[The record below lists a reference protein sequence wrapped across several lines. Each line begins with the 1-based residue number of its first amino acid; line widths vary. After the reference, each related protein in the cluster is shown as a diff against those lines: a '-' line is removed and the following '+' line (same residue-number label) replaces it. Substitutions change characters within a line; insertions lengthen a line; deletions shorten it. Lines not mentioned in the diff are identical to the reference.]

1 VATFTHFLIY
11 SSTPFLMNKAPIP
24 YQYNEQVFLIR
35 KIRKN
40 FDAASI
46 DEHPHRHSFYEFLY
60 IQKGEGKHEI
70 DGITYDL
77 KANTFHIISKG
88 QVHQFLFAKEI
99 EGYLIRFKDNILP
112 AVLSSKEGYYYNIL
126 HQISQHQDLTIETS
140 DSALVQVLLQH
151 MLTEYEMQTAK
162 VIDLSLNQHLLYPLL
177 ILMHRYSSSQ
187 IKKQD
192 YQQNQYIQF
201 INLLE
206 EHYKQY
212 HTLDY
217 YAPKLGITKRQLS
230 LICQE
235 KTGKTAKQLV
245 NERILTEAKRLLK
258 YTTLSLKEISDRLGF
273 NTLAYFCRRFKLGV
287 GKTPS
292 EYKNR

>member
-1 VATFTHFLIY
+1 MKK
-11 SSTPFLMNKAPIP
+11 PPIP
-24 YQYNEQVFLIR
+24 YQYNEKVFLIR

-40 FDAASI
+40 FDAATI
-46 DEHPHRHSFYEFLY
+46 DEHPHRHNFYEFLY
-60 IQKGEGKHEI
+60 IQSGEGKHEI
-70 DGITYDL
+70 DGISYYL

-126 HQISQHQDLTIETS
+126 HQISQHQDLTVEAS
-140 DSALVQVLLQH
+140 DSVLVRVLLER
-151 MLTEYEMQTAK
+151 MLEEYKRQSAK
-162 VIDLSLNQHLLYPLL
+162 VIDLSLIQHLLYPLL
-177 ILMHRYSSSQ
+177 ILMHRYSTTS

-201 INLLE
+201 VNLLE
-206 EHYKQY
+206 EHYKHQ
-212 HTLDY
+212 HSLDF
-217 YAPKLGITKRQLS
+217 YAPKLGVTKRQLS
-230 LICQE
+230 IICQE

-273 NTLAYFCRRFKLGV
+273 STLAYFCLRFKKGV
-287 GKTPS
+287 GQTPT
-292 EYKNR
+292 EHRRN